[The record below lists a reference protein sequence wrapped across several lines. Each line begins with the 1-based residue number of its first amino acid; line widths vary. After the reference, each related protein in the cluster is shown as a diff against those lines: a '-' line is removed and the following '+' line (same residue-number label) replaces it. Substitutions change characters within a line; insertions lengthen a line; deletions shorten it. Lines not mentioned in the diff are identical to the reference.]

1 VAFVNKASGEEN
13 QEATGTSGQPIDFDP
28 FDPDVV
34 KVHYDMSVWT
44 FDQRAELSEALADA
58 EFPHYWDGDELI
70 VPEAIEAD
78 VDALFER
85 LEALFGPFPMILQD
99 DADSTEFGLD
109 EWTDA
114 DRKVLTEALID
125 AEIPHRWDGTTV
137 IVAVDAE
144 HAVDDLLDAIES
156 GELLGGD
163 VDEGAAPPE
172 GALSTMFLAADKLA
186 KDPLDASARSTLI
199 ELQGQIDAK
208 QPPYGLAHRT
218 WAAGVEGV
226 DTIVALVGA
235 QAHDADSGD
244 DHESEVIGAAQE
256 LRSLL
261 RPYV

>member
-1 VAFVNKASGEEN
+1 MAFVNKGEDK

-44 FDQRAELSEALADA
+44 FEQRAELSEALADA
-58 EFPHYWDGDELI
+58 EFPHFWDGDELI
-70 VPEAIEAD
+70 VPEEVEAA

-85 LEALFGPFPMILQD
+85 LEALFGPFPIILQD
-99 DADSTEFGLD
+99 DAESTEFGLD

-114 DRKVLTEALID
+114 DRKVLTEALVD

-137 IVAVDAE
+137 VVAADAE

-156 GELLGGD
+156 GELLGGGL
-163 VDEGAAPPE
+163 DEGAAPPE
-172 GALSTMFLAADKLA
+172 GALSTMFLAADRLA
-186 KDPLDASARSTLI
+186 KDPLDASARGTLI
-199 ELQGQIDAK
+199 DLQGQIDAK
-208 QPPYGLAHRT
+208 HPPYGLAHRT

-226 DTIVALVGA
+226 DRIVELVGA
-235 QAHDADSGD
+235 QAAGSGD

>member
-1 VAFVNKASGEEN
+1 VAFVNKDEDK

-44 FDQRAELSEALADA
+44 FEQRAELSEALADA
-58 EFPHYWDGDELI
+58 EFPNYWDGDELI
-70 VPEAIEAD
+70 VPEEVETA

-85 LEALFGPFPMILQD
+85 LEALFGPFPIILQD
-99 DADSTEFGLD
+99 DAESTEFGLD
-109 EWTDA
+109 EWPDA
-114 DRKVLTEALID
+114 DRKVLTEALVD

-137 IVAVDAE
+137 IVAADAE

-156 GELLGGD
+156 GELLGGGA
-163 VDEGAAPPE
+163 DEGAAPPD
-172 GALSTMFLAADKLA
+172 GALSTMFLAADRLA
-186 KDPLDASARSTLI
+186 KDPLDAGARGTLI
-199 ELQGQIDAK
+199 DLQGQIDAK
-208 QPPYGLAHRT
+208 HPPYGLAHRT

-226 DTIVALVGA
+226 DRIVELVGA
-235 QAHDADSGD
+235 QAQTAGSGD